1 MHALDWTGNHFLDP
15 GAIRRQVR
23 ELSDTDWDPTRR
35 TDREARSLKQA
46 IADHF
51 ALPPGWIAVA
61 SGSAAG
67 IDACLR
73 SLGDIPIIDA
83 VPNFHQAATVARR
96 DKRRY
101 IGLPTAPG
109 LDPLA
114 SALPFLNLGAVLVLA
129 SPSNPFGIQTP
140 LEALDHFLPEWQGV
154 VLLDE
159 AYADFAPRNALA
171 LLARHP
177 NLVISRTFSK
187 AWGMADLRIGF
198 LAGQS
203 IGAGL
208 VDSFLDSLGPS
219 RVAADVASHLLR
231 HPSAVQES
239 IRQTLRTRTVMAEAL
254 RAVGFPAVEES
265 SANYLAVRCERA
277 GTVLSCLQKRGL
289 RVKRLS
295 SLRDWPVDW
304 PDGFRVSVCPPPVLD
319 RLLATLAEAGLAE
332 EPDAGGR

>member
-109 LDPLA
+109 STLSPRPCPSQPGRRSRPGFALQPFRDPDAARSPRRLPARMAGRGSAGRGLCRFRAAKRACLA
-114 SALPFLNLGAVLVLA
+114 RA
-129 SPSNPFGIQTP
+129 SPQPR
-140 LEALDHFLPEWQGV
+140 HF
-154 VLLDE
+154 
-159 AYADFAPRNALA
+159 ADFFQGMGDGRLA
-171 LLARHP
+171 HRL
-177 NLVISRTFSK
+177 SGRTKHRRGSDRQFS
-187 AWGMADLRIGF
+187 
-198 LAGQS
+198 
-203 IGAGL
+203 
-208 VDSFLDSLGPS
+208 DSLGPS

-231 HPSAVQES
+231 QPSAVQES
-239 IRQTLRTRTVMAEAL
+239 IRQTLRTRTLMAEAL

-319 RLLATLAEAGLAE
+319 RLLAALAEAELAE